1 MVDAAI
7 LPVKRLDRA
16 KGRLAPDFDDE
27 QRLSIARA
35 LLGDALDLCADSAF
49 FSWWVV
55 SDDPFVLETAGE
67 HDLSTLR
74 DAGSG
79 LNDALALALTVVQ
92 HAAADS
98 VTIVPA
104 DIPLAR
110 AEDLRD
116 LLDTG
121 ATSDVV
127 VVPSERDG
135 GTNGLHLSSP
145 GSLTPRFGA
154 GSLAAHLAAAED
166 AALRCSILSLEGMSL
181 DIDTPSDVEALLLH
195 ERAAETKTG
204 VLLEDLSRGAVPKPS

>member
-16 KGRLAPDFDDE
+16 KRRLAADFDDE
-27 QRLSIARA
+27 QRLSIAHA
-35 LLGDALDLCADSAF
+35 LLDDALDLCASSTF

-55 SDDPFVLETAGE
+55 SDDPTVLETADE
-67 HDLSTLR
+67 HGLATLR
-74 DAGSG
+74 DGGSG
-79 LNDALALALTVVQ
+79 LNAALAVALSAVQ
-92 HAAADS
+92 EAQADS

-104 DIPLAR
+104 DIPLAL

-127 VVPSERDG
+127 VVPSGRDG
-135 GTNGLHLSSP
+135 GTNGLHLSAP
-145 GSLTPRFGA
+145 GSLAPRFGP

-166 AALRCSILSLEGMSL
+166 AALRCSILSLERMSL
-181 DIDTPSDVEALLLH
+181 DIDTPADVAALLVH
-195 ERAAETKTG
+195 DRAPETRAG
-204 VLLEDLSRGAVPKPS
+204 ALLENLSRGAFPKPS